1 MFRLNETGSATCRL
15 AAFSCQFAAA
25 IAGEFLRLRGQLVA
39 CVLGGRLSPRKAVL
53 PVPVATLLFPST
65 LLLST
70 LAGCE
75 TSRSVRLANESLPLF
90 LQTIALQNA
99 LQIGVANFILLR
111 LRVFWVLLCD
121 RIAET
126 GESGTQRDVE
136 SELRK
141 EVNANGCK
149 PMLGEPP

>member
-1 MFRLNETGSATCRL
+1 MFRLNETGFATCRL
-15 AAFSCQFAAA
+15 AAFSCQFAVA

-53 PVPVATLLFPST
+53 PVPVATVLFPST

-75 TSRSVRLANESLPLF
+75 TSRSVRLADESLPLF
-90 LQTIALQNA
+90 LQTIAFQNA

-111 LRVFWVLLCD
+111 LRVFLVLLCD
-121 RIAET
+121 RMAKT
-126 GESGTQRDVE
+126 GESGTQRRDVAKRTAE
-136 SELRK
+136 GSERRWMQAD
-141 EVNANGCK
+141 VG
-149 PMLGEPP
+149 

>member
-1 MFRLNETGSATCRL
+1 M
-15 AAFSCQFAAA
+15 
-25 IAGEFLRLRGQLVA
+25 
-39 CVLGGRLSPRKAVL
+39 
-53 PVPVATLLFPST
+53 
-65 LLLST
+65 
-70 LAGCE
+70 
-75 TSRSVRLANESLPLF
+75 
-90 LQTIALQNA
+90 ALQNA

-126 GESGTQRDVE
+126 GESGIQRDVE

-141 EVNANGCK
+141 EVNADGYK

>member
-1 MFRLNETGSATCRL
+1 
-15 AAFSCQFAAA
+15 
-25 IAGEFLRLRGQLVA
+25 
-39 CVLGGRLSPRKAVL
+39 
-53 PVPVATLLFPST
+53 
-65 LLLST
+65 
-70 LAGCE
+70 
-75 TSRSVRLANESLPLF
+75 
-90 LQTIALQNA
+90 

-141 EVNANGCK
+141 EVNADGYK
-149 PMLGEPP
+149 PMLGESP